1 MRGMADQAAYIVIT
15 GPGYEK
21 HRQVLREGITS
32 FGRLPSNDVILLG
45 DLVSRNHARIIFFD
59 GKASLQDL
67 GSHNGSWV
75 NEERVTT
82 KPLNG
87 GELVRIGNFHI
98 EFHRG
103 PPPEV
108 RSFMDESTVNGEAAR
123 PTGRG
128 AAAAGAPTAVPGPAG
143 EAPGEHLSARAAGA
157 SRLVQEVGQATS
169 GEGPVAESPGTL
181 MLLYR
186 VTEALS
192 RATDLHSFLTE
203 VLTFTIERVGGEI
216 GAVFRA
222 GAEGGP
228 PERLAIVGPAL
239 RRGEPPVS
247 GGVVRWAMAKNFT
260 VYSRDIA
267 ADVRFRA
274 GQSVELLDDELRA
287 LVCAPI
293 TLQERV
299 LGALYLARP
308 LTAPV
313 AEGDIDAIE
322 AIAHLVGVGM
332 GRIDDRAREIRA
344 ALARDHLQRTYP
356 PSVARRLLADARPPT
371 LGAVQV
377 ATAFAGLQGFIQA
390 SDRATP
396 DEVSAFLDAYV
407 EAVGEA
413 IHRHGGAVLPLLA
426 DELVAVF
433 GAPYTQGDDVGQ
445 AVEAALAM
453 RAAVERVAARFPR
466 FAELRL
472 GVGVD
477 VGRVLFGPTGPAR
490 PWDAT
495 VLGEPVRV
503 AARLRALAPGGSI
516 LVSAAVAEAGA
527 GRFSMRT
534 VANKPLRPR
543 GQAEAVI
550 EVLDATQ
557 GELGE
562 RPTNGRR

>member
-1 MRGMADQAAYIVIT
+1 MADQAAYIIIT

-103 PPPEV
+103 APPEMH
-108 RSFMDESTVNGEAAR
+108 SFMDESTVNGDAAR
-123 PTGRG
+123 PVGRG
-128 AAAAGAPTAVPGPAG
+128 AAAAGAMTAGPAPAAD
-143 EAPGEHLSARAAGA
+143 APGDHLSARAAGA

-216 GAVFRA
+216 GAVFGL

-260 VYSRDIA
+260 VYSRDVA
-267 ADVRFRA
+267 ADVRFRS

-293 TLQERV
+293 TLQDRV

-308 LTAPV
+308 LTAPF
-313 AEGDIDAIE
+313 AESDIDAIE

-356 PSVARRLLADARPPT
+356 PSIARRLLADARPPT

-407 EAVGEA
+407 DAVGEA

-477 VGRVLFGPTGPAR
+477 VGRVLFGPTGPTR

-516 LVSAAVAEAGA
+516 LVSAAVAEVGA

-550 EVLDATQ
+550 EVLGPMST
-557 GELGE
+557 ELGD
-562 RPTNGRR
+562 RAATGRR

>member
-1 MRGMADQAAYIVIT
+1 MADQAAYIVIT

-308 LTAPV
+308 LTAPF